1 MANAFAD
8 RPPKSRHTSKSR
20 HTLSVAFAVMTPV
33 ILYPAPSPATATCAS
48 LIGLSLP
55 NTKIT
60 LIRSYLSGQMVTGVI
75 RAPVRLCRIAGTVKP
90 NSDSDIKFEV
100 WVPTDGSWNEK
111 FEQIGNGGFAGT
123 IWMSYIANA
132 VSRGY
137 VAAATDDGTSGP
149 PRGAATFLGHPDI
162 QLDYGHRA
170 IKVTTDNSKAI
181 IKQLTGSRP
190 RYSYFIGCSDGG
202 REALMEAQRYPN
214 DFDGIIAGSP
224 ANDLVGLLGASFLWN
239 MQALLSGPQTDG
251 VPDAYIPASKLP
263 LLSHAALSQCAG
275 TDGGVSTDP
284 YLNDPSVCHFDA
296 AMAGCRTGQ
305 DPLTC
310 LTPAQVEAANKLY
323 WGPHDSEGNLLFP
336 GYEPGSELNA
346 ANWPEWLVGTSS
358 TSPGNQSSLAASFW
372 CDQILKKE
380 NCQFLHVN
388 EGLEN
393 AVREVAPIVNSTNPD
408 LRQFEH
414 RGGKLIQYAGWADTA
429 IAPENGINYYRKV
442 ASVMG
447 DVHNFYRVFM
457 APGMAHCYGG
467 AGPNSFGNGTSDG
480 PVIDAD
486 HDLLKALEL
495 WVEHGIAPDK
505 IIATKYVDDKP
516 EHGVAFQRPLCANPK
531 TARYDG
537 HGSTTDPSSFRCIAD
552 QPDTELRNRGL
563 QDAYR

>member
-1 MANAFAD
+1 MIQIVFQSDA
-8 RPPKSRHTSKSR
+8 
-20 HTLSVAFAVMTPV
+20 LSAAV
-33 ILYPAPSPATATCAS
+33 TCAS
-48 LIGLSLP
+48 LVEFSLP
-55 NTKIT
+55 DAKIT
-60 LIRSYLSGQMVTGVI
+60 LAESYSAGQTIAGI
-75 RAPVRLCRIAGTVKP
+75 AKAPVGLCRIAATVKP
-90 NSDSDIKFEV
+90 SVDSDIKFEI
-100 WVPTDGSWNEK
+100 WIPIKGSWNGS

-123 IWMSYIANA
+123 IWTLYLANA

-137 VAAATDDGTSGP
+137 AAAATDDGTSGP

-162 QLDYGHRA
+162 QLDYGYRA
-170 IKVTTDNSKAI
+170 IKVTTDNSKRI
-181 IKQLTGSRP
+181 ILQLTGSSP
-190 RYSYFIGCSDGG
+190 HYSYFSGCSDGG

-214 DFDGIIAGSP
+214 DFDGIIVGSP
-224 ANDLVGLLGASFLWN
+224 SNDLVGLLGASYRWN
-239 MQALLSGPQTDG
+239 MEALLSGPQTDG
-251 VPDAYIPASKLP
+251 VPDAYIPASKLN
-263 LLSHAALSQCAG
+263 LLSRSALSKCAG

-284 YLNDPSVCHFDA
+284 YLNDPRACHVDA
-296 AMAGCRTGQ
+296 EMAGCKTGQ

-323 WGPHDSEGNLLFP
+323 RGPHDSAGGLLFP
-336 GYEPGSELNA
+336 GYEPGSESNA

-358 TSPGNQSSLAASFW
+358 TSPGNQRSLAAGFW
-372 CDQILKKE
+372 CDQIVKKE
-380 NCQFLHVN
+380 NCQLAHVN

-393 AVREVAPIVNSTNPD
+393 AVRKAAEIVNSTNPD

-442 ASVMG
+442 ISVMG
-447 DVHNFYRVFM
+447 NVRNFYRVFM

-505 IIATKYVDDKP
+505 IIATKYIDDNP

-531 TARYDG
+531 IARYDG
-537 HGSTTDPSSFRCIAD
+537 HGSTTDPSSFNCIAD
-552 QPDTELRNRGL
+552 RNDTGPRDGGL